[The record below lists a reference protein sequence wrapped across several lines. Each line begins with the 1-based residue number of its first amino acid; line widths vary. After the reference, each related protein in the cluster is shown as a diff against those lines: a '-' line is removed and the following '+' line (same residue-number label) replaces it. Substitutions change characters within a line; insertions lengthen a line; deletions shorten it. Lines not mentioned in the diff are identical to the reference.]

1 MDEAKNRIF
10 VGIDVSK
17 AHLDV
22 AIGEDG
28 DEWQFKNDVNG
39 IALLVNRLQ
48 QIHPQL
54 IVIESTGG
62 LERPVL
68 TEMNRIDLPFALVNP
83 RRVREFARAIGILAK
98 TDRLDARLLARF
110 GKDGKPARTVLPN
123 QEEQQLSALMA
134 RRKQIL
140 DILTA
145 EENRLVTAT
154 PALRDLISEHVSW
167 LKQHLQEL
175 EKEIDDFNSHYP
187 KLKEK
192 QNLMRTI
199 KGVGPVTASILTAN
213 LPELG
218 RLDKKKIAALVG
230 VAPFNNDSGRLRGRR
245 RIKGGRP
252 EVRQVL
258 YMAAVSASRH
268 NPVIR
273 AFYQTLI
280 IRGKEHK
287 VALVACMRKLLVI
300 LNAMIRDNLPWN
312 YPVDLSSI

>member
-1 MDEAKNRIF
+1 MDETKDNEFI
-10 VGIDVSK
+10 GIDVSK
-17 AHLDV
+17 ARLDV

-28 DEWQFKNDVNG
+28 DEWQVKNDVSG
-39 IALLVNRLQ
+39 IELLVNRLQ

-68 TEMNRIDLPFALVNP
+68 TAMNRVDLPFALINP

-110 GKDGKPARTVLPN
+110 GRDGKPARTILPN

-134 RRKQIL
+134 RRKQLL
-140 DILTA
+140 DMLTA
-145 EENRLVTAT
+145 EENRLSTAT
-154 PALRDLISEHVSW
+154 PALQGLIAEHVSW
-167 LKQHLQEL
+167 LEQHLEEL

-192 QNLMRTI
+192 QDLMRTT

-218 RLDKKKIAALVG
+218 HLDKKKIAALVG

-258 YMAAVSASRH
+258 YMAAVSASQH

-273 AFYQTLI
+273 DFYQSLLG
-280 IRGKEHK
+280 RGKEHK

-300 LNAMIRDNLPWN
+300 LNAMMRDNLPWN
-312 YPVDLSSI
+312 YPATLPPV